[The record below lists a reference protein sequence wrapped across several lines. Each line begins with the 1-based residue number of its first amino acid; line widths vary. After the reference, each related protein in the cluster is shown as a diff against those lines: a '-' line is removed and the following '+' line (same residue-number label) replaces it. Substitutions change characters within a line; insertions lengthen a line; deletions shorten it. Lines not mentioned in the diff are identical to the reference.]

1 MKKNLMAMALL
12 AATAAFGETW
22 TITVPDGETKY
33 LQTEV
38 EALFAEKGH
47 GFAAND
53 VIEKEGGG
61 RLVGT
66 NTWASVKINLRVKEG
81 VYEARYLGDLFGGLA
96 DVGKATEAGA
106 PVIAVGGDEGVL
118 GRSGRG
124 GDERADG

>member
-1 MKKNLMAMALL
+1 MKKKLMTIALL

-38 EALFAEKGH
+38 EALISAKGH

-61 RLVGT
+61 R
-66 NTWASVKINLRVKEG
+66 
-81 VYEARYLGDLFGGLA
+81 
-96 DVGKATEAGA
+96 
-106 PVIAVGGDEGVL
+106 
-118 GRSGRG
+118 
-124 GDERADG
+124 